1 MRPAAADLRTENG
14 RWYKSKKED
23 ERVMKR
29 KMAKLAAAMTM
40 TAMVMGTLAGCGGSG
55 SSGTDRK
62 SVV

>member
-29 KMAKLAAAMTM
+29 KMAKLAAALTM
-40 TAMVMGTLAGCGGSG
+40 TAMVMGTCHRFNMCAI
-55 SSGTDRK
+55 TET
-62 SVV
+62 